1 MLVDIASELP
11 ELVLEITSQ
20 LAMVGTLASLQFCCK
35 TLHRTVRQYLGTAA
49 AKVVFYSC
57 RVVVVHPDEPMS
69 GYVVW
74 VHLRRFRQP
83 DWWNIEDGFHEHSYF
98 ESISHLERMAS
109 IRRICHQV
117 LANAYGSGF
126 SFSPTCVEL
135 GNENIPR
142 LTQPG
147 SLIPAAMAAGLE
159 WTPAEWDA
167 GLDGNP
173 QRLGWLMGRDY
184 GQNQPERPSL
194 RRSENSVLA
203 TCCTNGVWLTDDS
216 TQEAVEFSPNEHVQ
230 AMYTR
235 LGQKKYGIV
244 VLLKL
249 HEVNVPICTRADC
262 YDRRVCL
269 KLCQDDAHVCG
280 PDCADKCVCHPAPAP
295 NTREDLSHIWYG
307 HIPSPGPTHRE
318 VCLGLHDWTQLDID
332 YCTNNL
338 YLGAEWRNG
347 RWRTGHTNSI
357 RNNSDDDY

>member
-57 RVVVVHPDEPMS
+57 RVVVVYPDEPMS

-126 SFSPTCVEL
+126 SFSPACVEL
-135 GNENIPR
+135 GNEDIPR

-159 WTPAEWDA
+159 WTPREWDA

-184 GQNQPERPSL
+184 GQNRPERPSL
-194 RRSENSVLA
+194 LRSENSLVA
-203 TCCTNGVWLTDDS
+203 TCCLEEVYRTGNQTRQRAHFPLNLPVHS
-216 TQEAVEFSPNEHVQ
+216 
-230 AMYTR
+230 MYPR
-235 LGQKKYGIV
+235 LKQKKYGIV

-249 HEVNVPICTRADC
+249 HEVNMPVCSRPDC
-262 YDRRVCL
+262 AGECVCV
-269 KLCQDDAHVCG
+269 KLCQDDVHVCG
-280 PDCADKCVCHPAPAP
+280 PECADKCVCHPPPARDVQTSVWP
-295 NTREDLSHIWYG
+295 
-307 HIPSPGPTHRE
+307 PPKGPTYRG
-318 VCLGLHDWTQLDID
+318 VCLGLQDMTRRDID
-332 YCTNNL
+332 DCVNNL
-338 YLGAEWRNG
+338 YLGALKHDGWYSIG
-347 RWRTGHTNSI
+347 SASSI
-357 RNNSDDDY
+357 RANDSNFNVV